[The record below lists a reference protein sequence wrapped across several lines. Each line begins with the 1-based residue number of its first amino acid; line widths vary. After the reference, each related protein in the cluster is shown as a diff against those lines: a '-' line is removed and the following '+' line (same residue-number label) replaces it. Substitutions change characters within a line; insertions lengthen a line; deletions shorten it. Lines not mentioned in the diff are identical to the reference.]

1 MLDCEGKRGCGWVG
15 RLEICIYAAS
25 QFSSLQNKPV
35 QAQQYFVQTFTAV
48 NGIVACIMV
57 LYRLAMPKSSVELG
71 GAE

>member
-1 MLDCEGKRGCGWVG
+1 MRESAGVVGWED
-15 RLEICIYAAS
+15 LSKYAAS

-48 NGIVACIMV
+48 NGIVACIMF